1 MTEGLINLVDD
12 DSSHDVQGAHDREQ
26 DEQHEERLPTSRF
39 PSSGPSPTAR
49 RAFPAHAAHA
59 GGPGGAP
66 SPVGVVVPPPRQSYP
81 MGGNAPGGLYPSE
94 PPAPLP
100 RTSWWRSLIASTVS
114 PGPDGVEED
123 SADRRI
129 GKTCLGMAFGF
140 ALLSLLVGLRA
151 APAEPPAV
159 AVAIVT
165 SRTLIALGLIAFGY
179 AAMRVGERFFAPRA
193 QGPQATRGESSLHS
207 R

>member
-12 DSSHDVQGAHDREQ
+12 DSSHDVHGNED
-26 DEQHEERLPTSRF
+26 HEERLPTSRF

-49 RAFPAHAAHA
+49 RAFAPHAAPA
-59 GGPGGAP
+59 VGAP
-66 SPVGVVVPPPRQSYP
+66 GPVGVVVPPARQSYP

-100 RTSWWRSLIASTVS
+100 RTSWWRSLIAPTVS
-114 PGPDGVEED
+114 PGPDGAEEE

-159 AVAIVT
+159 AVAVVT
-165 SRTLIALGLIAFGY
+165 SRTIIALGLIAFGY

-193 QGPQATRGESSLHS
+193 QGTQATRGESSSHS

>member
-12 DSSHDVQGAHDREQ
+12 DSSHDVHGGLESEHHAEQ
-26 DEQHEERLPTSRF
+26 LPTSRF

-49 RAFPAHAAHA
+49 RAFAPHAVHA
-59 GGPGGAP
+59 GGPVGAP
-66 SPVGVVVPPPRQSYP
+66 GPVGVVVPPARQSYP

-114 PGPDGVEED
+114 PGPDAAEEE

-165 SRTLIALGLIAFGY
+165 SRTIIALGLIAFGY

-193 QGPQATRGESSLHS
+193 KGGESSPHS